1 MTESTEPRSWKPG
14 DVANGHIL
22 GQDGVWRPLPR
33 QQVAPNL
40 ARGAAKAAAAAMP
53 KTHPQADAEDTLWS
67 AVGKPLTGIGAG
79 KYRLTAHYLFFE
91 KGTLTTDSQQVP
103 IAAVQDVDV
112 KQSMTQKTRNVG
124 TIIVRIQRLHG
135 LEVVRLED
143 ITDFREGQRLINET
157 AHAARYVIQRNQ
169 NTMRYEGVSPGM
181 AHAPVPSPAPAQ
193 VSAPPAVDVPLTD
206 QLVKLGELRDA
217 GILTEEE
224 FAAKK
229 ADILSRI

>member
-1 MTESTEPRSWKPG
+1 MTDGTEPRSWRPG
-14 DVANGHIL
+14 DVANGHVL
-22 GQDGVWRPLPR
+22 GEDGIWRQLPQ
-33 QQVAPNL
+33 QQVAPKVPSV
-40 ARGAAKAAAAAMP
+40 AAKAVAAAMP
-53 KTHPQADAEDTLWS
+53 KAHPQADAEDTLWS
-67 AVGKPLTGIGAG
+67 AIGKPITGIGAG

-124 TIIVRIQRLHG
+124 TIVVRIQRPHG
-135 LEVVRLED
+135 LELVRLED

-169 NTMRYEGVSPGM
+169 NTMRYEGVHPGM
-181 AHAPVPSPAPAQ
+181 AHAPVPTPAPAQ
-193 VSAPPAVDVPLTD
+193 ASVAPAPEVPLTD

-229 ADILSRI
+229 TDILSRI